1 MGTQTDNAGAQ
12 GASNLV
18 VIAGHWN
25 IKKSRAVYE
34 GPEQQNMPY
43 GICVSDLRFSE
54 GKAWVTVTRTKDVPI
69 QARILLAYRSQQHE
83 YLSAGLGGGGGAY
96 AIVRYVPPFG
106 WHPLTADGSEKSLP
120 PVGQPIVICARIQG
134 QQISLEI
141 DDVPVLEHVLSA
153 PLPYGQLGLYTW
165 GTDGGVEF
173 TQLSAKPAFAA
184 TPTEVFIVHGHDD
197 HSKLKVRSLIERA
210 GLTPVILHEQPNAG
224 RTIIEKFETHGAA
237 AGFAVVVLTPDDV
250 GGCNSNELKFR
261 ARQNVIGEMF
271 WFAGKLGRSRI
282 CPLKK
287 GDIEVPSDFLG
298 VVYTEMDEEGAWQAK
313 LLKELE
319 AAGYKINWAR
329 AMA

>member
-153 PLPYGQLGLYTW
+153 HGAR
-165 GTDGGVEF
+165 
-173 TQLSAKPAFAA
+173 SARVAVAEPSCRRQPGRPASTRSDRCLRACIVRFAGSA
-184 TPTEVFIVHGHDD
+184 AD
-197 HSKLKVRSLIERA
+197 
-210 GLTPVILHEQPNAG
+210 AG
-224 RTIIEKFETHGAA
+224 RTSQTGSWP
-237 AGFAVVVLTPDDV
+237 AGLVRRPAPNDQHSVHPTSPVT
-250 GGCNSNELKFR
+250 
-261 ARQNVIGEMF
+261 F
-271 WFAGKLGRSRI
+271 WFFERI
-282 CPLKK
+282 EFQFANNATMAS
-287 GDIEVPSDFLG
+287 IV
-298 VVYTEMDEEGAWQAK
+298 AK
-313 LLKELE
+313 NNHWTKAQIPEIATST
-319 AAGYKINWAR
+319 AAQWF
-329 AMA
+329 